1 MSGGG
6 FAAILP
12 MVATGLIG
20 AFGGWLS
27 AFLNYRSQRRRESG
41 EVATSTAEQVFAG
54 DWRIIGWQEKELARL
69 RGVEAESLQD
79 RAELA
84 RLRSLL
90 ERWEAPKDGPSP

>member
-27 AFLNYRSQRRRESG
+27 AWLNHRAQRRRESG
-41 EVATSTAEQVFAG
+41 EVATSNAEQVFAG

-90 ERWEAPKDGPSP
+90 ERWEAPKPPPSP